1 MPSWVWTDV
10 VVTGD
15 SAEAVGEFTKSE
27 CDANGNCTFS
37 APGDMRIALG
47 FDGFVC
53 NENSAFVFQ
62 HVKVNKE
69 LKPAVVAKFETRW
82 HPPLGFFERM
92 ASRYPFL
99 MFLMRVEHE
108 DDESYPKGYFIV
120 APVEAPAVQAPPPS
134 RQQSDDS
141 DIACRTEQMNL

>member
-15 SAEAVGEFTKSE
+15 SAEAVSAFTTGE
-27 CDANGNCTFS
+27 CDANGMCTFS
-37 APGDMRIALG
+37 APGDMRVALG

-53 NENSAFVFQ
+53 NEDSAFVFTYVHLKQ
-62 HVKVNKE
+62 E
-69 LKPAVVAKFETRW
+69 RKPAVVAKFETRW
-82 HPPLGFFERM
+82 QPPLGFFERM

-108 DDESYPKGYFIV
+108 DDESYPKGYFTV
-120 APVEAPAVQAPPPS
+120 APVESPTVKAPPPS
-134 RQQSDDS
+134 RQQLDDS
-141 DIACRTEQMNL
+141 DIAGRTEQMSL